1 MQLAKIHPDAL
12 EKEKINPYLNDNKPQ
27 NKYPRENLVENE
39 KNMNL
44 GGSYQNYIYNC
55 GECCGNCSA
64 FCPCNPFVEYPYKKI
79 EQGFVGVYLRFGK
92 YVKTMPPGL
101 QYFNPCTDKLIKI
114 DCRTQMID
122 CQKQY
127 VITKDNILIL
137 VDASVYYRVLEP
149 KKAIFYI
156 YDIQMAISQITLAAI
171 KSVIGAYTLQDVLE
185 KRTEIQDYIQQ
196 FVDDHVDD
204 WGIDIELMMIKD
216 IQINER
222 IKSALAQ
229 AATELRA
236 AQAKILIA
244 ESNVQSAKLMK
255 QAAELLSANAAMQ
268 IRYLDVI
275 NKIGNEQ
282 QTKVMII

>member
-1 MQLAKIHPDAL
+1 M
-12 EKEKINPYLNDNKPQ
+12 NPYSNQKSDQ
-27 NKYPRENLVENE
+27 QRYPREQLVENE
-39 KNMNL
+39 KNLNL

-64 FCPCNPFVEYPYKKI
+64 ICPCNPFVEYPYKKI
-79 EQGFVGVYLRFGK
+79 EQGYVGVYLRFGK

-122 CQKQY
+122 CEKQQ
-127 VITKDNILIL
+127 VITKDNILL
-137 VDASVYYRVLEP
+137 QVDASVYYRVLEP

-156 YDIQMAISQITLAAI
+156 YDMQMAVSQITLASI
-171 KSVIGAYTLQDVLE
+171 KCVIGAYTLQDVLE

-216 IQINER
+216 IQIDDR

-255 QAAELLSANAAMQ
+255 EAAELLSSKAAMQ
-268 IRYLDVI
+268 IRYLEVI
-275 NKIGNEQ
+275 NKIGCEQ

>member
-1 MQLAKIHPDAL
+1 MQLAKIHPDAI
-12 EKEKINPYLNDNKPQ
+12 EKEKINPYSNQ
-27 NKYPRENLVENE
+27 GSEQQRYPREQLVENE
-39 KNMNL
+39 KNLNL

-64 FCPCNPFVEYPYKKI
+64 ICPCNPFVEYPYKKI
-79 EQGFVGVYLRFGK
+79 EQGYVGVYLRFGK

-122 CQKQY
+122 CEKQQ
-127 VITKDNILIL
+127 VITKDNILL
-137 VDASVYYRVLEP
+137 QVDASVYYRVLEP

-156 YDIQMAISQITLAAI
+156 YDMQMAVAQITLASI
-171 KSVIGAYTLQDVLE
+171 KCVIGAYTLQDVLE

-216 IQINER
+216 IQIDDR

-255 QAAELLSANAAMQ
+255 EAAELLSAKAAMQ

-275 NKIGNEQ
+275 NKIGCEQ